1 MSDESIVMS
10 SFNIDEL
17 YLPHPM
23 QCGLSR
29 SDASDQL
36 NNVIGGG
43 ILGSANKDLNA

>member
-36 NNVIGGG
+36 NNVIGG
-43 ILGSANKDLNA
+43 ILGSANRDLNA